1 MNMTHKNNP
10 RLLARWEAENPQLA
24 QVRAHFMRTRWA
36 LLDNFGAEKHPEK
49 IEACEL
55 ILELIEKTI
64 PKEPNAEGLA
74 DRYCPT
80 CRAWI
85 KFDALN
91 VPIEHAPK
99 RCEECGQLFI
109 WKG

>member
-1 MNMTHKNNP
+1 MN
-10 RLLARWEAENPQLA
+10 LEQL
-24 QVRAHFMRTRWA
+24 RDHFREKLRELT
-36 LLDNFGAEKHPEK
+36 DYYGDEKHPEK
-49 IEACEL
+49 IEACKL
-55 ILELIEKTI
+55 ILELIEKAI
-64 PKEPNAEGLA
+64 PKEPRTEGLA

-109 WKG
+109 WKGTET

>member
-1 MNMTHKNNP
+1 MKVTLEKT
-10 RLLARWEAENPQLA
+10 RD
-24 QVRAHFMRTRWA
+24 HFQDKLWKLM
-36 LLDNFGAEKHPEK
+36 DNFGAEKHPEK
-49 IEACEL
+49 IEACKL
-55 ILELIEKTI
+55 ILELIEKAI
-64 PKEPNAEGLA
+64 PKEPRTEGLA

-99 RCEECGQLFI
+99 RCEECGQLFT
-109 WKG
+109 WEGGET